1 MSGAS
6 RKSRRVI
13 SKATRNA
20 TSSRASASGVT
31 HFIEPGFQTILGF
44 GLDPVH
50 ANPSARP
57 ENRKAYLTSDIS
69 GPHGSD
75 SSRRADQKS
84 SSENKSQAQSAQ
96 GCKRC
101 GASKDFSNLAKS
113 GYKGN
118 LRNLCKECRNSEQR
132 ERHENRRTSTR
143 FRALRM
149 LSAAKMRAKE
159 LHLLFDLDAEWIQD
173 RLVMGRCEA
182 TGIAFDMELKRGWNT
197 PSLDRIIPSKGYTKA
212 NTRVAIFA
220 LNTACG
226 NWGEQPVLEI
236 ARGILARR
244 KNASNALSKRLAE
257 NLKKRTDVLGS
268 ALFDLTWS
276 ELVTPSGHVIPQL
289 QASARRT
296 FANGLTLSVWPTPMA
311 GAKGTENY
319 NEAGNTDSGRK
330 TVELVAWPTP
340 NAMGGGQTSR
350 GGDRKDEK
358 LIGGLVQMVP
368 WPTPTAHNG
377 TGGVRT
383 PEQIAQQRANGN
395 GAAELTETVLLT
407 TWPTPHVPNGGRI
420 RKSQPEGSKRQLD
433 IETAVLLTTWAT
445 PRAEDAESSGTRH
458 SREIADTLTAQSRLT
473 RDDQLPRQVQQT
485 VFGATPCGSPAQT
498 ASTAR
503 LNPKF
508 SLWLMGLPWDVW
520 ERCAALATLSLR
532 QSRKRSL
539 KA

>member
-1 MSGAS
+1 
-6 RKSRRVI
+6 
-13 SKATRNA
+13 
-20 TSSRASASGVT
+20 
-31 HFIEPGFQTILGF
+31 
-44 GLDPVH
+44 
-50 ANPSARP
+50 
-57 ENRKAYLTSDIS
+57 
-69 GPHGSD
+69 
-75 SSRRADQKS
+75 
-84 SSENKSQAQSAQ
+84 
-96 GCKRC
+96 
-101 GASKDFSNLAKS
+101 
-113 GYKGN
+113 
-118 LRNLCKECRNSEQR
+118 
-132 ERHENRRTSTR
+132 
-143 FRALRM
+143 
-149 LSAAKMRAKE
+149 MRA
-159 LHLLFDLDAEWIQD
+159 
-173 RLVMGRCEA
+173 RCEA

-330 TVELVAWPTP
+330 TMELVA
-340 NAMGGGQTSR
+340 
-350 GGDRKDEK
+350 
-358 LIGGLVQMVP
+358 

-377 TGGVRT
+377 TPGVRT
-383 PEQIAQQRANGN
+383 PEQIARNRAKGN
-395 GAAELTETVLLT
+395 GAVELSETVMLT
-407 TWPTPHVPNGGRI
+407 NW
-420 RKSQPEGSKRQLD
+420 S
-433 IETAVLLTTWAT
+433 T

-458 SREIADTLTAQSRLT
+458 SRGISDTLTAQSRLASWISPTSGDWKDTPGMSATRVNPDGSTRT

-485 VFGATPCGSPAQT
+485 VSGAMPCGLPAQT

-520 ERCAALATLSLR
+520 ERCAARATLSLR